1 MPEAMTLRDVFIE
14 ELRDVYD
21 AERQLIKALPAMAR
35 AATLAALRRAF
46 ETHLRE
52 TKAQAT
58 RAEKVFKMLGE
69 RVRGKHCEGMA
80 GIIKEG
86 KAMLEEDLDG
96 ATLDAALIAAAQRVE
111 HYEIAAYGTLV
122 TWAGVLNLPNAAELL
137 QESLDEEGETNKAL
151 TGLAEGSI
159 NRDAAADGE
168 PEDPDAARTSA
179 VGGLLRR
186 LAGGPT
192 QPTSRR
198 ASAQRGRRRATAKKA
213 SARTSRARK
222 SSARKR

>member
-1 MPEAMTLRDVFIE
+1 MPEAQTLRTLFID

-21 AERQLIKALPAMAR
+21 AERQLIKALPTMAR
-35 AATLAALRRAF
+35 AATLTDLRSAF

-52 TKAQAT
+52 TRTQAT

-86 KAMLEEDLDG
+86 KAILEQDLDG

-111 HYEIAAYGTLV
+111 HYEIGAYGTLV
-122 TWAGVLNLPNAAELL
+122 AWAGVLDLPDAAELL

-151 TGLAEGSI
+151 TGIAESRV
-159 NRDAAADGE
+159 NRDAASDGAR
-168 PEDPDAARTSA
+168 EDPDAAQTSA

-186 LAGGPT
+186 LTGGPT
-192 QPTSRR
+192 QPSRR
-198 ASAQRGRRRATAKKA
+198 CAAPRGRRRATTKRA
-213 SARTSRARK
+213 SARTSSARK